1 MAQKRSEQVDEAIY
15 HALFYIHFNYMSS
28 KWLVDVSIL
37 AMDIA
42 GIFFLSVVV
51 LLAGFGLVAALRAYL
66 NHRRN
71 RKAFNYNPW
80 G

>member
-1 MAQKRSEQVDEAIY
+1 
-15 HALFYIHFNYMSS
+15 MSS
-28 KWLVDVSIL
+28 KWLLDVSIL

-51 LLAGFGLVAALRAYL
+51 LLAGLGLVAALRTYL